1 MTIVDDDFS
10 PIAMADTGTAKEWTD
25 EEVRAMLEQDEERI
39 KALKHAKQ
47 IFILMNKVLDQ
58 LDKENPE
65 ESGETTSILR
75 EKILRGLSLSD
86 SELENTV
93 FGEACQLLFGKITTR
108 EFLRRMSIVANLTD
122 LDASP
127 DFE

>member
-10 PIAMADTGTAKEWTD
+10 PIAMADTGTPKEWTD
-25 EEVRAMLEQDEERI
+25 EEVRTMFEQDEERI

-58 LDKENPE
+58 LEKENAE

-75 EKILRGLSLSD
+75 EKVLRGLSLSD

-93 FGEACQLLFGKITTR
+93 FGEVCLLLFGKISTK

-122 LDASP
+122 LDADLDS
-127 DFE
+127 E